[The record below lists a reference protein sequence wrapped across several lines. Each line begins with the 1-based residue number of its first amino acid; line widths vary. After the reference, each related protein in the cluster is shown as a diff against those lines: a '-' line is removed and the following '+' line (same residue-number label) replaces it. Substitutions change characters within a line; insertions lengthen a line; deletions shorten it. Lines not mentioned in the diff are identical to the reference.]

1 MDGGAFHIYLLLGF
15 PLLGFLISGI
25 LGKKIPG
32 AGAGILSSLM
42 VFGSFC
48 VSLVF
53 FIHGYHH
60 ESVKINLGHWFHVAE
75 MNVNFS
81 FTIDHLS
88 NIMLLIITGVGLLIH
103 LYSIGYMKG
112 DEAFHRFFAYLNL
125 FVFFMIILVTG
136 SNFILMFIGWEGV
149 GLCSY
154 LLIGFWHQNTAYN
167 KAAKKAFVMNRIG
180 DVGLVLAIFYILRL
194 FNTIEFDAVNVMAL
208 SGAVGVREITIITLL
223 LFLAATG
230 KSAQVPLLTWLPDA
244 MAGPTP
250 VSALIHAATMVTA
263 GIYMVIRNFAM
274 FTMAPITMDTILWIG
289 VATCLI
295 GAIIGVKQNDIKKVL
310 AYSTVSQLGLLFVA
324 LGAHAPVSSFFHLTT
339 HAFFKA
345 LLFLGAG
352 SVIHAMSGEQDI
364 RKMGGLKKYIPVT
377 YIVFLIG
384 TLAISGIPPFAGFF
398 SKDEILEHVFAHS
411 PLAYG
416 LVQFASLLTV
426 FYMFR
431 LFYLVFHTKYRGTE
445 EAKHHLH
452 ESPKIITIPL
462 IILAICSTF
471 AGAIGLPH
479 YLGAHHWLNHYLGN
493 SIFTPMAD
501 VYLNGQAAIIP
512 QAEHL
517 NEPPIV
523 LLLSIAVGGAL
534 LVWLLAWWMYTR
546 KNTLPEASE
555 NEMNFFTKM
564 VYKKFYLD
572 EIYDFVFKAPVNFLS
587 KAFYFIDSKI
597 IDKIVNLTGITA
609 LSSGDALRKIQSGN
623 IGLYLFIMTI
633 SVIGLILLQFILK

>member
-1 MDGGAFHIYLLLGF
+1 MDGGAFHIYLLLGL
-15 PLLGFLISGI
+15 PLLGFLVSGI
-25 LGKKIPG
+25 FGKKLPG

-60 ESVKINLGHWFHVAE
+60 EAVKINLGHWFHVDE
-75 MNVNFS
+75 LNVNFS

-125 FVFFMIILVTG
+125 FVFFMMILVTG

-194 FNTIEFDAVNVMAL
+194 FNTIEFDAVNLMAQTGVV
-208 SGAVGVREITIITLL
+208 SVREITIITLL
-223 LFLAATG
+223 LFFAATG

-431 LFYLVFHTKYRGTE
+431 LFYLVFHTQYRGTE

-462 IILAICSTF
+462 IILAICSTL

-479 YLGAHHWLNHYLGN
+479 YLGVHHWLHEFLGTA
-493 SIFTPMAD
+493 IYVPQVEEMAEST
-501 VYLNGQAAIIP
+501 VFMLVG
-512 QAEHL
+512 
-517 NEPPIV
+517 
-523 LLLSIAVGGAL
+523 IAVGGAV
-534 LVWLLAWWMYTR
+534 LVWLLTWWLYTK
-546 KNTLPEASE
+546 KNILPEASE
-555 NEMNFFTKM
+555 NEMNFFSKM

-572 EIYDFVFKAPVNFLS
+572 EIYDFFFKAPVNFLS
-587 KAFYFIDSKI
+587 KAFYFIDSRI

>member
-1 MDGGAFHIYLLLGF
+1 MDTQSLHIILLLGL
-15 PLLGFLISGI
+15 PLLGFLINGI
-25 LGKKIPG
+25 LGKKVPVSI
-32 AGAGILSSLM
+32 AGVTSSLM
-42 VFGSFC
+42 VIGSFV

-53 FIHGYHH
+53 FFTDPGVP
-60 ESVKINLGHWFHVAE
+60 VKVTLTHWFHVGD
-75 MNVNFS
+75 MNLNFS

-88 NIMLLIITGVGLLIH
+88 NIMLLIITGVGSLIH
-103 LYSIGYMKG
+103 IYSIGYMKG
-112 DEAFHRFFAYLNL
+112 DESYQRFFAYLNL
-125 FVFFMIILVTG
+125 FVFFMIFLVTG
-136 SNFILMFIGWEGV
+136 SNFLLMFIGWEGV

-154 LLIGFWHQNTAYN
+154 LLIGFWSDKNAYN
-167 KAAKKAFVMNRIG
+167 LAAKKAFVMNRIG
-180 DVGLVLAIFYILRL
+180 DVGLVIAMFYIFRL
-194 FNTIEFDAVNVMAL
+194 FRTIEFDAVNAIAQ
-208 SGAVGVREITIITLL
+208 SGAIDVREITIITLL

-230 KSAQVPLLTWLPDA
+230 KSAQLPLLTWLPDA

-274 FTMAPITMDTILWIG
+274 FTMAPITMETILWIG

-377 YIVFLIG
+377 YGVFLIG

-398 SKDEILEHVFAHS
+398 SKDEILEHVFAHN

-431 LFYLVFHTKYRGTE
+431 LFYLVFHGSYRGTE

-452 ESPKIITIPL
+452 ESPKVITIPL
-462 IILAICSTF
+462 MILALFSIV

-479 YLGAHHWLNHYLGN
+479 YLGVHHWLHDYLGKH
-493 SIFTPMAD
+493 IFMETPHEMAEST
-501 VYLNGQAAIIP
+501 VFMLVG
-512 QAEHL
+512 
-517 NEPPIV
+517 
-523 LLLSIAVGGAL
+523 IAVGGAV
-534 LVWLLAWWMYTR
+534 LVWLFAWWMYTK
-546 KNTLPEASE
+546 KNTLPESSE

-564 VYKKFYLD
+564 VYRKFYLD
-572 EIYDFVFKAPVNFLS
+572 EIYDFFFKAPINFLS
-587 KAFYFIDSKI
+587 KVLYFIDSKV

-609 LSSGDALRKIQSGN
+609 ISSGEAIRKIQSGN

-633 SVIGLILLQFILK
+633 SVIGLILLQFLLK

>member
-1 MDGGAFHIYLLLGF
+1 MDGGAFHIYLLLGL

-25 LGKKIPG
+25 FGKKIPG
-32 AGAGILSSLM
+32 IGAGVLSSLM
-42 VFGSFC
+42 VLGSFC

-53 FIHGYHH
+53 FIHGYDH
-60 ESVKINLGHWFHVAE
+60 EAVKINLGHWFHIEE

-88 NIMLLIITGVGLLIH
+88 NIMLLIITGVGFLIH

-112 DEAFHRFFAYLNL
+112 DEAFGRFFAYLNL
-125 FVFFMIILVTG
+125 FVFFMMILVTG

-154 LLIGFWHQNTAYN
+154 LLIGFWHHNTAYN
-167 KAAKKAFVMNRIG
+167 QAAKKAFVMNRIG
-180 DVGLVLAIFYILRL
+180 DIGLVLAIFYILRL
-194 FNTIEFDAVNVMAL
+194 FNTIEFDAVNMMAQA
-208 SGAVGVREITIITLL
+208 GAVSVYDITIITLL
-223 LFLAATG
+223 LFFAATG
-230 KSAQVPLLTWLPDA
+230 KSAQLPLLTWLPDA

-274 FTMAPITMDTILWIG
+274 FTMAPVTMDVILWIG
-289 VATCLI
+289 VGTCLI

-324 LGAHAPVSSFFHLTT
+324 LGAHAPVSSFFHLLT

-345 LLFLGAG
+345 LLFLAAG

-462 IILAICSTF
+462 IILAIFSTI

-479 YLGAHHWLNHYLGN
+479 YLGVHHWLHEFLGTA
-493 SIFTPMAD
+493 IYVPE
-501 VYLNGQAAIIP
+501 AAEL
-512 QAEHL
+512 AESTVFML
-517 NEPPIV
+517 V
-523 LLLSIAVGGAL
+523 GIAVGGAI
-534 LVWLLAWWMYTR
+534 LVWLLTWYMYTK
-546 KNTLPEASE
+546 KNTLPESSE
-555 NEMNFFTKM
+555 AEMNFFTKI

-572 EIYDFVFKAPVNFLS
+572 EIYDFFFKAPINFFS
-587 KAFYFIDSKI
+587 KILYIIDTKI

-609 LSSGDALRKIQSGN
+609 ITSGDALRKIQSGN